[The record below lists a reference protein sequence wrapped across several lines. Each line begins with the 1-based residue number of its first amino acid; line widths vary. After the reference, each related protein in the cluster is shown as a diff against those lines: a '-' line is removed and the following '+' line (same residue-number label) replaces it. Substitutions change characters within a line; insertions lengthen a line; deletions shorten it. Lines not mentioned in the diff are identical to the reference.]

1 MHETHRIMSN
11 EAKCIVRGRE
21 KKKPSE
27 FMLEFAL
34 LWMAIRV
41 FLIIK
46 LRLEVQVRSNNN
58 KKPSFT
64 GAGK

>member
-21 KKKPSE
+21 KKTQR
-27 FMLEFAL
+27 
-34 LWMAIRV
+34 IYVRV
-41 FLIIK
+41 CTFVNGNQGFLIIK